1 MYKTA
6 LPAIAFLLGFTTVAQ
21 SQSLSQASW
30 QQRVDYNI
38 QVVLRDSQNVL
49 SGFET
54 MTYYNNSP
62 DTLKEI
68 YIHLWPNAYLNTETP
83 FAQQQIENG
92 KTDFYYAPKSNRGKL
107 DSLNFKIDGQKV
119 KTEFIVGYEVAKLVL
134 EKPVLAGQKVDI
146 TTPFRVKMPKV
157 FSRLGEENMLF
168 CVTQWYPKP
177 AVYDVNG
184 WNPMPYLDQGEFYSE
199 YGKFVVDITVP
210 KDYVVTAT
218 GQIQQLE
225 EKEWWLKRNDVVYE
239 MHPSKQPLKTLRF
252 VQDSVHD
259 FAWFASAKFKVS
271 KGEVLLN
278 NGHNVETWFFSEID
292 NDKKRSEGILYTN
305 EAVKFYSNFVGNYPY
320 QHASVVVTKLKA
332 GGGMEYPT
340 ITNVTEVNR
349 QVIVHEVGHNWF
361 YGILGNNERLY
372 PWMDESINNYYESR
386 STYKSKPVIHG
397 NLFGNKKSGKRSLSM
412 ENLAES
418 SFGSLELQYLYSA
431 RNNNAQ
437 APFLTSTAFTNQNY
451 GTIIYGK
458 AALAF
463 LQLEVYLGK
472 DIFDG
477 MMKSYYEKWKFKH
490 PLPNDFINH
499 AKTNTGKNL
508 DWFFNGLMNTKNNP
522 DHAICSVKK
531 SKGNL
536 AVTIKNKGGVALPFV
551 IQTMHGD
558 SIIHETK
565 VEPFTGKTT
574 ITLPA
579 AMATSVKIDAR
590 EESIDIYRN
599 NNYASTSGLFKTAR
613 KLDIDLFVNNEKPY
627 NQQLFWM
634 PIVGTNYYNKT
645 MLGLAFYNSILPR
658 KKTEYIIAPMYA
670 FGTKDVAGYL
680 ALQHR
685 ILGNGFIKEAQIGVD
700 VARFATSGY
709 NSNQIIGQ
717 DSLKNNILGAKYG
730 SRIYE
735 KITPRVSI
743 IFANNTPRNG
753 IEKRLDMRYVMVN
766 EQKHTT
772 VLFSN
777 FKAYLGYLDVKYTHS
792 KRNKLMPYD
801 VQLNYQLANAQRVFQ
816 KITAEYNA
824 FFDYGEEKK
833 GLTVRGF
840 AGLFLKKP
848 GDGKDE
854 RAYFRLAEN
863 NGYYDYLYDQAQFGR
878 GESEISRSNIFMQQI
893 MPGGTGFRTY
903 ASLAQ
908 TDDWAAAAN
917 FTSTI
922 PGVLPIRL
930 FFDVAVMNTR
940 TLVSATSGSTT
951 VNSVIYNANLHYVTG
966 VSLWLFKGAFQL
978 NLPVFADPN
987 ISESWEALH
996 NSVGQRMTFTLK
1008 LNLMN
1013 PIKQIRETPLF

>member
-6 LPAIAFLLGFTTVAQ
+6 LPTIAFLLGFTIVTQ

-30 QQRVDYNI
+30 QQRVDYSI

-83 FAQQQIENG
+83 FAVQQIENG
-92 KTDFYYAPKSNRGKL
+92 KTDFYHAPKSNRGKL

-119 KTEFIVGYEVAKLVL
+119 QTEFIVGYEVAKLIL
-134 EKPVLAGQKVDI
+134 EKPILSGQKVEI

-199 YGKFVVDITVP
+199 YGKYVVDITVP
-210 KDYVVTAT
+210 KDYVVAAT
-218 GQIQQLE
+218 GQIQQPE
-225 EKEWWLKRNDVVYE
+225 EKEWWLKRNDIVFE
-239 MHPSKQPLKTLRF
+239 MHPSNQPIKTIRF
-252 VQDSVHD
+252 VQDSIHD

-278 NGHNVETWFFSEID
+278 NGHNVETWFFSEKD
-292 NDKKRSEGILYTN
+292 SDKKRAEGILHTN
-305 EAVKFYSNFVGNYPY
+305 EAVKFYSNQVGNYPY

-386 STYKSKPVIHG
+386 STYISKPVKHG
-397 NLFGNKKSGKRSLSM
+397 NLFGSKKSGKQFLSM

-418 SFGSLELQYLYSA
+418 SFGTLELQYLYTV

-472 DIFDG
+472 DVFDG

-499 AKTNTGKNL
+499 AKTYTSKNL
-508 DWFFNGLMNTKNNP
+508 DWFFNALMNNKNNP

-531 SKGNL
+531 RNGNL
-536 AVTIKNKGGVALPFV
+536 AVTLKNKGGVALPFV
-551 IQTMHGD
+551 IQTMNGD
-558 SIIHETK
+558 SIINETK

-579 AMATSVKIDAR
+579 TKATSIKIDAR
-590 EESIDIYRN
+590 EESIDAFRN

-613 KLDIDLFVNNEKPY
+613 KLEIDLFVNKEKPY

-634 PIVGTNYYNKT
+634 PIIGANYYNKT

-670 FGTKDVAGYL
+670 FGTKDVAGYMS
-680 ALQHR
+680 LQHR
-685 ILGNGFIKEAQIGVD
+685 ILGNGFIKEAQIGID
-700 VARFATSGY
+700 AARFATAGY

-717 DSLKNNILGAKYG
+717 DSLNNNILGEKYG
-730 SRIYE
+730 SRVYE
-735 KITPRVSI
+735 KVSPRITF
-743 IFANNTPRNG
+743 IFANKTPRNG
-753 IEKRLDMRYVMVN
+753 VEKRLDIRYVMVN

-772 VLFSN
+772 TLFSN
-777 FKAYLGYLDVKYTHS
+777 FDQHLGYADVKYTHQ
-792 KRNKLMPYD
+792 KRNKLKPYD
-801 VQLNYQLANAQRVFQ
+801 VQLNYQYANAQSVFQ

-824 FFDYGEEKK
+824 FFDFGEKNK

-840 AGLFLKKP
+840 AGMFIQKP
-848 GDGKDE
+848 EDGKDE

-878 GESEISRSNIFMQQI
+878 GETKINESNLFTQQL
-893 MPGGTGFRTY
+893 MPTGTGFRTY
-903 ASLAQ
+903 SNVAL
-908 TDDWAAAAN
+908 TDDWVAAAN

-922 PGVLPIRL
+922 PGVLPLRL
-930 FFDVAVMNTR
+930 FFDVAAINSKSNTINGNTGAR
-940 TLVSATSGSTT
+940 GVL
-951 VNSVIYNANLHYVTG
+951 YQANLHYVTG
-966 VSLWLFKGAFQL
+966 VSVWLLKGAFQA
-978 NLPVFADPN
+978 NFPVFADPLTDK
-987 ISESWEALH
+987 SWESY

>member
-1 MYKTA
+1 MYKNA
-6 LPAIAFLLGFTTVAQ
+6 LTVFCFLFCTVALAQ
-21 SQSLSQASW
+21 NTKLKQANW

-38 QVVLRDSQNVL
+38 QVTLRDSQNVL

-54 MTYYNNSP
+54 ISYYNNSP
-62 DTLKEI
+62 DTLKEVI
-68 YIHLWPNAYLNTETP
+68 MHLWPNAYLNTETP
-83 FAQQQIENG
+83 FAKQQIENG
-92 KTDFYYAPKSNRGKL
+92 KTEFYHASKTERGKL
-107 DSLNFKIDGQKV
+107 DSLNFRVDGQRV
-119 KTEFIVGYEVAKLVL
+119 KTEFVLGYEVAKLIL
-134 EKPVLAGQKVDI
+134 DKPILPGQKVEI
-146 TTPFRVKMPKV
+146 STPFRVKMPKV

-210 KDYVVTAT
+210 KDYVVAAT
-218 GQIQQLE
+218 GQIQQPE
-225 EKEWWLKRNDVVYE
+225 EKEWWLKRNDASIQL
-239 MHPSKQPLKTLRF
+239 HPSNQPLKTLRF
-252 VQDSVHD
+252 IQDSVHD

-271 KGEVLLN
+271 RGEITLS
-278 NGHNVETWFFSEID
+278 NGHTVETWLFSEKD
-292 NDKKRSEGILYTN
+292 NDKKRSEGIKYTN
-305 EAVKFYSNFVGNYPY
+305 DAVKFYSDNVGNYPY
-320 QHASVVVTKLKA
+320 QHATVVITKLKA

-361 YGILGNNERLY
+361 YGILGSNERLY

-386 STYKSKPVIHG
+386 STYISKPVTHH
-397 NLFGNKKSGKRSLSM
+397 NLFGRKNKGGGFSLSFD
-412 ENLAES
+412 NLAES
-418 SFGSLELQYLYSA
+418 SFGALELQYLYTA

-437 APFLTSTAFTNQNY
+437 AAFLRSEEFTNQNY

-472 DIFDG
+472 EVFDG
-477 MMKSYYEKWKFKH
+477 MMKSYYEKWKYKH
-490 PLPNDFINH
+490 PLPNDFIEH
-499 AKTNTGKNL
+499 AKTYTGKNL
-508 DWFFNGLMNTKNNP
+508 DWFFNGLMNEKNNP
-522 DHAICSVKK
+522 DHAICKVKK
-531 SKGNL
+531 RNGNL
-536 AVTIKNKGGVALPFV
+536 EVTIKNKGGVSTPIAV
-551 IQTMHGD
+551 QTLNGD
-558 SIIHETK
+558 SIINETK
-565 VEPFTGKTT
+565 VEPFNGKTT

-579 AMATSVKIDAR
+579 TNATTVKIDAR
-590 EESIDIYRN
+590 EEYIDVFRD
-599 NNYASTSGLFKTAR
+599 NNYAKAKGLFKTSR
-613 KLDIDLFVNNEKPY
+613 KLEVKMLVNKEKPY
-627 NQQLFWM
+627 NQQLYWL
-634 PIVGTNYYNKT
+634 PIVGANYYNKT

-670 FGTKDVAGYL
+670 FGTKDIAGSL
-680 ALQHR
+680 SLQR
-685 ILGNGFIKEAQIGVD
+685 RFLGNGFIKETQVGID
-700 VARFATSGY
+700 VARYATSGY
-709 NSNQIIGQ
+709 NSNQIIGS
-717 DSLKNNILGAKYG
+717 DTLGNTILGDKFG
-730 SRIYE
+730 TRVYE
-735 KITPRVSI
+735 KLAPRISF

-753 IEKRLDMRYVMVN
+753 IEKRLDIRYVMVN

-772 VLFSN
+772 ALFSN
-777 FKAYLGYLDVKYTHS
+777 FDQHMGYADVKYTHKKRS
-792 KRNKLMPYD
+792 KLKPYD
-801 VQLNYQLANAQRVFQ
+801 VQLNYQYANAQSVFQ

-824 FFDYGEEKK
+824 FFDYGEKDK

-840 AGLFLKKP
+840 AGMFLQKP
-848 GDGKDE
+848 GDGKDQ

-863 NGYYDYLYDQAQFGR
+863 NGYYDYLYDHSQFGR
-878 GESEISRSNIFMQQI
+878 GETEIGRSNIFTQQI

-903 ASLAQ
+903 ANVAQ
-908 TDDWAAAAN
+908 TDDWVAAAN

-940 TLVSATSGSTT
+940 TPVINGNTGASG
-951 VNSVIYNANLHYVTG
+951 VIYNANLHYVTG
-966 VSLWLFKGAFQL
+966 VSLWLLKGAFQL

-987 ISESWEALH
+987 ISESWEALQ